1 MTSKIYQ
8 NKDPLK
14 HDTCD
19 TYNKNVIWVPQNQ
32 ITNIEFIYIIK
43 FYYGGNS
50 KKQNLLRLKQD

>member
-32 ITNIEFIYIIK
+32 ITNSYK
-43 FYYGGNS
+43 LPDGYS
-50 KKQNLLRLKQD
+50 SDDSSS